1 MNLSTQFKIK
11 NNPLLQ
17 KYIRENS
24 YWYKYLNRNPNL
36 LTEMEKEMKEM
47 TKEIIEK
54 LDNTEEIKQMKE
66 LRDKLNKN
74 EEYLSLIDTFLKN
87 KKNYIKDNKLDDEIL
102 NLRKKLFN
110 IDELKEFLKIQND
123 LRLLSININNII
135 LSVLD

>member
-1 MNLSTQFKIK
+1 
-11 NNPLLQ
+11 
-17 KYIRENS
+17 
-24 YWYKYLNRNPNL
+24 
-36 LTEMEKEMKEM
+36 MKEM

-54 LDNTEEIKQMKE
+54 LDDTEEIKQMKE

-110 IDELKEFLKIQND
+110 IDELKEFLKIQNN

>member
-1 MNLSTQFKIK
+1 MLWNRCKDERNDKRNIRKI
-11 NNPLLQ
+11 
-17 KYIRENS
+17 R
-24 YWYKYLNRNPNL
+24 WYRRNKTN
-36 LTEMEKEMKEM
+36 E
-47 TKEIIEK
+47 
-54 LDNTEEIKQMKE
+54 
-66 LRDKLNKN
+66 RDKLNKN

-110 IDELKEFLKIQND
+110 IYELKEFLKIQNN

>member
-1 MNLSTQFKIK
+1 
-11 NNPLLQ
+11 
-17 KYIRENS
+17 
-24 YWYKYLNRNPNL
+24 
-36 LTEMEKEMKEM
+36 MKEM
-47 TKEIIEK
+47 TKEIIDK
-54 LDNTEEIKQMKE
+54 LDDTEEIKQMKE

-87 KKNYIKDNKLDDEIL
+87 KKNCIKDNKLDDEIL

>member
-1 MNLSTQFKIK
+1 
-11 NNPLLQ
+11 
-17 KYIRENS
+17 
-24 YWYKYLNRNPNL
+24 
-36 LTEMEKEMKEM
+36 M

-54 LDNTEEIKQMKE
+54 LDDTEEIKQMKE

-87 KKNYIKDNKLDDEIL
+87 KKNYIK
-102 NLRKKLFN
+102 
-110 IDELKEFLKIQND
+110 IQNN

>member
-1 MNLSTQFKIK
+1 
-11 NNPLLQ
+11 
-17 KYIRENS
+17 
-24 YWYKYLNRNPNL
+24 
-36 LTEMEKEMKEM
+36 MKEM
-47 TKEIIEK
+47 TKEILEK
-54 LDNTEEIKQMKE
+54 LDDTEEIKQMKE

-110 IDELKEFLKIQND
+110 IDELKEFLKIQNN

-135 LSVLD
+135 ILKNRIQV